1 MRPQIVIIL
10 TILLFSLN
18 SISMLGQSSTA
29 SSGPPPPPQRTP
41 VDLPIDSSIY
51 LLLVAGIVY
60 GIYIVAK
67 NKKTSD
73 KLS

>member
-1 MRPQIVIIL
+1 
-10 TILLFSLN
+10 
-18 SISMLGQSSTA
+18 MLGQSSTA

-51 LLLVAGIVY
+51 LLLIAGVVY